1 MDYLEAKGD
10 PVSRNLFLEKYRGF
24 VRKVASAH
32 CRRLLEWGRDEELS
46 IALLALDSAID
57 IYQPQKG
64 AGFDTFASLVIK
76 RRLIDYQRTLRRRE
90 REVCVEE
97 LPRGA
102 KLSQTGEE
110 FLRLERAAELEEF
123 SRLLG
128 KYGISFAD
136 LVKESPR
143 QQGVRE
149 RILRAARI
157 IAAQEQL
164 LTLILEKG
172 RLPLEQL
179 SQLTGESKKALANR
193 RATSWPCWQWLPGP
207 GIFPLSLPTWAWGGK
222 KHE

>member
-193 RATSWPCWQWLPGP
+193 RRYLLALLAVAARAGDFPFIATYLGL
-207 GIFPLSLPTWAWGGK
+207 GREEA
-222 KHE
+222 